1 MIKKILMVML
11 AAALFANICK
21 AQSNS
26 SQLVTNWGESV
37 NGVQLS
43 ISLSNNIL
51 AADSSMMVQYRVK
64 NSSTNTIGWGV
75 VNATQG
81 FAVFLMNSTGNNYRL
96 TPEPDTNS
104 EVIDLTYVLYRK
116 VKAGGSYAGSV
127 PIVVGKEIKPGNYQ
141 LEAIQSFFIG
151 GKRPRHELVSNL
163 LEVHIK

>member
-1 MIKKILMVML
+1 MIKKILMAML
-11 AAALFANICK
+11 AAALFANVCK

-26 SQLVTNWGESV
+26 SQSVTNWGESV

-51 AADSSMMVQYRVK
+51 AAGSSTTVHYRVK
-64 NSSTNTIGWGV
+64 NSSTNTVGWGV

-81 FAVFLMNSTGNNYRL
+81 FAVFLTNSAGKIYRL
-96 TPEPDTNS
+96 TPAPDTNS
-104 EVIDLTYVLYRK
+104 EVISVNYALVRK
-116 VKAGGSYAGSV
+116 VKAGGSCEGSV
-127 PIVVGKEIKPGNYQ
+127 PIVVGKEIKPGNCQ
-141 LEAIQSFFIG
+141 LEAIQYFFIG